1 MAGIQPE
8 RPDVDEEQGLGH
20 QCFPLGALLLALN
33 TTTVTYL
40 SLDIE
45 GAELQVRRLAFPSWP
60 SQVLETLPW
69 HVIDIEVISVE
80 IIWLGRSG
88 ILPPPPHT

>member
-1 MAGIQPE
+1 ME
-8 RPDVDEEQGLGH
+8 H

-45 GAELQVRRLAFPSWP
+45 GAEIQVPAHIW
-60 SQVLETLPW
+60 
-69 HVIDIEVISVE
+69 E
-80 IIWLGRSG
+80 ILGA
-88 ILPPPPHT
+88 